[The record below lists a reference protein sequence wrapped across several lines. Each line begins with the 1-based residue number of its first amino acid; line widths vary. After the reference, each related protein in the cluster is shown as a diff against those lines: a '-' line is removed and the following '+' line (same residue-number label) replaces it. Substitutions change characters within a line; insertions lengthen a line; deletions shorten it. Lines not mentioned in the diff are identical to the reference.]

1 MRFSL
6 ANFKYCVDFVVQ
18 KISCTSLLNQLLEQA
33 RCPFHRKKY
42 YCGTGILPIPSYSFQ
57 EKNIV
62 VEQAS
67 CLFPAIL
74 AKGIINLIKL
84 RNNNMKILHLTA
96 TLSTLLISSISAS
109 TLLADSTKTKAQNLP
124 VDEPFC
130 YMKTPD
136 GKTVDLGK
144 LCEKPPAPET
154 SQTCVSGANMA
165 AKVSIAQAN
174 YDGNFFSGKVF
185 NQGCKT
191 IKNVKVNYQVLDEL
205 GNLIDNGFID
215 AQPAT
220 LAPGESAAFRG
231 AVVAGAKV
239 QATHA
244 DAQE

>member
-1 MRFSL
+1 M
-6 ANFKYCVDFVVQ
+6 NF
-18 KISCTSLLNQLLEQA
+18 
-33 RCPFHRKKY
+33 
-42 YCGTGILPIPSYSFQ
+42 
-57 EKNIV
+57 
-62 VEQAS
+62 
-67 CLFPAIL
+67 
-74 AKGIINLIKL
+74 
-84 RNNNMKILHLTA
+84 LHLTA
-96 TLSTLLISSISAS
+96 ALSTLLISSISAS
-109 TLLADSTKTKAQNLP
+109 PLLADSTNTKIQISQI
-124 VDEPFC
+124 DEPFC

-144 LCEKPPAPET
+144 LCDKPPVSES
-154 SQTCVSGANMA
+154 SQTCIAGANMA

-174 YDGNFFSGKVF
+174 YDGKIFSGKVL

-191 IKNVKVNYQVLDEL
+191 IKNVKVNYEVLDES